1 MSDSLFDA
9 HFDTNYCPT
18 DHESRQI
25 RALLVEPR
33 IRLHSLDAAI
43 QKLEQERA
51 VLLAHIAKHEALLS
65 PIRRLPHDMLQEI
78 FKACMPADRNIAM
91 SSSEP
96 PLVLSRICSRWRNI
110 ALGTPMLW
118 SKLHV
123 VEPAAGT
130 VVRRTEA
137 VKEWLGRTGSLPLS
151 ISFAGMRQKRTNDV
165 GTVAFLTLLAT
176 YISRWEQVDLKFA
189 LDPRAFQVLANLPA
203 NSAPLLRK
211 ININCTSLYPSP
223 KYAGAIPFAD
233 HAAQYSVQT
242 DGCGVGALKI
252 WGSVTQLHLQDEDL
266 SEQDM
271 LQTLAAL
278 PRLRSLQLAVWI
290 DDGFLPGIAL
300 LPVVLPLD
308 RLEIDMQGPGFVPF
322 LQHLSCPALRH
333 LTIRG
338 LLGNTG
344 AQQLTTLAAFLS
356 TSPELTSLDLDL
368 SRVSRPIIAL
378 LPQSLRRLTLMGHRR
393 SALLN
398 VFDDLLTHAPPHLRE
413 LRILQCGRI
422 AEHAMK
428 TYLEQCM
435 GTLKCLRLEY
445 YCDVLT
451 LGADAVVSDA
461 ALKPFR
467 DAGLDVVVKY
477 PKAKTV
483 SPFHGLQ
490 VT

>member
-1 MSDSLFDA
+1 MSDSSLFDA
-9 HFDTNYCPT
+9 HFDTNYCPA
-18 DHESRQI
+18 DHEARQI

-33 IRLHSLDAAI
+33 LRLHTLDAAI
-43 QKLEQERA
+43 QKLEQERV
-51 VLLAHIAKHEALLS
+51 VLLAHIAKHETLLS

-78 FKACMPADRNIAM
+78 FKACMPEDRNVAM

-96 PLVLSRICSRWRNI
+96 PLVLSRTCSRWRNI

-130 VVRRTEA
+130 VARRTEA
-137 VKEWLGRTGSLPLS
+137 VKQWLGRTGSLPLS
-151 ISFAGMRQKRTNDV
+151 LSFAGTRQKRSNDV

-189 LDPRAFQVLANLPA
+189 LDPKAFQVLANLPA
-203 NSAPLLRK
+203 NCAPLLRK

-278 PRLRSLQLAVWI
+278 PRLRSLRLEVWI
-290 DDGFLPGIAL
+290 DDGFLPGIAP

-308 RLEIDMQGPGFVPF
+308 RLEIDGNIPF
-322 LQHLSCPALRH
+322 LQHLSCPELRH

-344 AQQLTTLAAFLS
+344 AQQLTALAAFLS
-356 TSPELTSLDLDL
+356 TSPELTSLDLSL
-368 SRVSRPIIAL
+368 PRESRPIIAL
-378 LPQSLRRLTLMGHRR
+378 LPQSLRRLTLTGSRR

-398 VFDDLLTHAPPHLRE
+398 VFDNLLTHGTPHLRE
-413 LRILQCGRI
+413 LHILQCGRI
-422 AEHAMK
+422 AGDAMK

-445 YCDVLT
+445 SCDVLT
-451 LGADAVVSDA
+451 SGADAVVSDA
-461 ALKPFR
+461 ALQPFR
-467 DAGLDVVVKY
+467 DAGLDVVVKF
-477 PKAKTV
+477 PKTRTV

-490 VT
+490 VTY